1 MGRILET
8 VDLVKRFGGVVAVN
22 NLKFTLDEGE
32 VRGILGPNGSGKT
45 TFFLLVTGVLSAD
58 SGKVIFKG
66 EDITRMRPH
75 QIAKRGLGATFQL
88 VNIFPRM
95 TVRENIAVS
104 VNSTASRPWD
114 FTSTLG
120 TAEAEKV
127 NEILRL
133 MQLDTKVNELASNL
147 AYGDQKLL
155 EMAVALGTDP
165 RLLLLDEP
173 TSGVSP
179 LESLRIAECVRQISK
194 DRTIV
199 IIEHDI
205 DFVLRLAQIVTV
217 FNEGSI
223 LAEGPSN
230 RILENED
237 VRTVYMGEV

>member
-1 MGRILET
+1 MARILET
-8 VDLVKRFGGVVAVN
+8 IDLVKKFGGLVAVN
-22 NLKFTLDEGE
+22 NLKFAIDEGE

-58 SGKVIFKG
+58 SGKIIFKG

-88 VNIFPRM
+88 VNVFPRM
-95 TVRENIAVS
+95 TVHDNIAVS
-104 VNSTASRPWD
+104 TNSTTTRPWD
-114 FTSTLG
+114 LTSNLRTDE
-120 TAEAEKV
+120 TEKV

-133 MQLDTKVNELASNL
+133 MQLDTKTNELACNL

-155 EMAVALGTDP
+155 EMAVALGTNP
-165 RLLLLDEP
+165 KLLLLDEP
-173 TSGVSP
+173 TSGVSL
-179 LESLRIAECVRQISK
+179 LESARIAECIREISK
-194 DRTIV
+194 TRTII

-205 DFVLRLAQIVTV
+205 DFVLKLAQNVTV

-223 LAEGPSN
+223 LAEGPSS

-237 VRTVYMGEV
+237 VKRIYMGEA

>member
-1 MGRILET
+1 MARILET
-8 VDLVKRFGGVVAVN
+8 IDLVKRFGGLVAVN
-22 NLKFTLDEGE
+22 NLKFAIDEGE

-58 SGKVIFKG
+58 SGKIIFKG

-88 VNIFPRM
+88 VNVFPRM
-95 TVRENIAVS
+95 TVHDNIAVS
-104 VNSTASRPWD
+104 TNSTATRPWD
-114 FTSTLG
+114 FTSNLRTDE
-120 TAEAEKV
+120 TEKV

-133 MQLDTKVNELASNL
+133 MQLDTKTNELACNL

-165 RLLLLDEP
+165 KLLLLDEP

-179 LESLRIAECVRQISK
+179 LESARIAECIREISK
-194 DRTIV
+194 TRTII

-205 DFVLRLAQIVTV
+205 DFVLKLAQNVTV

-230 RILENED
+230 RILEHED
-237 VRTVYMGEV
+237 VKRVYMGEV